1 MRIKLKI
8 CKDVFVWLMS
18 FIWAV
23 LSKKEIDWA
32 TKLRDL
38 VKIINSAINV
48 IQEEA
53 VEPEVIGPSHPLWD
67 KFKQLFK
74 RGAKNES

>member
-1 MRIKLKI
+1 
-8 CKDVFVWLMS
+8 MS

-32 TKLRDL
+32 KKLREL
-38 VKIINSAINV
+38 VKIINSAIDML
-48 IQEEA
+48 QET
-53 VEPEVIGPSHPLWD
+53 PSVPQDSYPLWD

-74 RGAKNES
+74 LGAKNES